1 MTVITRHA
9 STRSSIRSQ
18 RRWTG
23 IALTGPA
30 IAALALTALFP
41 LLWTVSLSLQDFQAG
56 FGATESAFVGADN
69 YVEIL
74 SSPEFVRA
82 LVQTLGYVATT
93 LIIELAIG
101 LPIALALQRAT
112 RGRRLL
118 RVIVALPLMVAPV
131 VAALAFKF
139 LFSSDYGLINQG
151 LAILGLPT
159 PTWFADAWLARTT
172 ILVSNLWLALPFV
185 VLVLLAALANIP
197 DELVE
202 AARTDGA
209 GRWRTF
215 VHITLPLLKPAIL
228 IILVIR
234 LADAFRVFDA
244 VYVLTGG
251 GPANS
256 TEVMSSF
263 LYRLMFTRADFSG
276 AAAATILFV
285 AVIAV
290 CAGGIFLLLRDRET
304 SR

>member
-1 MTVITRHA
+1 MAATGRRPIA
-9 STRSSIRSQ
+9 ASSIRTQ

-23 IALTGPA
+23 VALTAPAIIALGV
-30 IAALALTALFP
+30 TALFP
-41 LLWTVSLSLQDFQAG
+41 LLWTISLSVQDFRVGAG
-56 FGATESAFVGADN
+56 GDSSFVGAEN
-69 YVEIL
+69 YVGVL
-74 SSPEFVRA
+74 TSPEFVQA
-82 LVQTLGYVATT
+82 LMQTLGYVATT
-93 LIIELAIG
+93 LLLELIVG
-101 LPIALALQRAT
+101 LPIALALHRAT
-112 RGRRLL
+112 TGRRIL

-139 LFSSDYGLINQG
+139 LFSSDYGLINRG
-151 LAILGLPT
+151 LEILGLPE
-159 PTWFADAWLARTT
+159 PTWFADVWLARTT

-185 VLVLLAALANIP
+185 VLVLLAGLANIP

-209 GRWRTF
+209 SRWRTF
-215 VHITLPLLKPAIL
+215 VHIILPLLRPAIL

-256 TEVMSSF
+256 TEVMSSY
-263 LYRLMFTRADFSG
+263 LYRLMFTRADFPG

-285 AVIAV
+285 IVIAV
-290 CAGGIFLLLRDRET
+290 CAGSIFFLLRDRED
-304 SR
+304 RR

>member
-1 MTVITRHA
+1 MTVIARTARP
-9 STRSSIRSQ
+9 RSAVGMR

-23 IALTGPA
+23 VALTAPA
-30 IAALALTALFP
+30 IVALAVTALFP
-41 LLWTVSLSLQDFQAG
+41 LLWTVSLSVQDFRVA
-56 FGATESAFVGADN
+56 ANAPASSFVGADN
-69 YVEIL
+69 YLQVL
-74 SSPEFVRA
+74 TSPDFVRA
-82 LVQTLGYVATT
+82 LIQTLGYVATT
-93 LIIELAIG
+93 LTLELAIG
-101 LPIALALQRAT
+101 LPIALALQRST
-112 RGRRLL
+112 RGRRFL

-131 VAALAFKF
+131 VASLAFKF

-151 LAILGLPT
+151 LTAIGLPA
-159 PTWFADAWLARTT
+159 PTWFADVWLARTT

-185 VLVLLAALANIP
+185 VLVLLAGLTNIP

-209 GRWRTF
+209 GRWRILL
-215 VHITLPLLKPAIL
+215 HIILPLLRPAIL

-234 LADAFRVFDA
+234 LADAFRIFDA

-263 LYRLMFTRADFSG
+263 LYRLMFTRADFPA

-290 CAGGIFLLLRDRET
+290 CAGAIFFLLRDREA
-304 SR
+304 RR